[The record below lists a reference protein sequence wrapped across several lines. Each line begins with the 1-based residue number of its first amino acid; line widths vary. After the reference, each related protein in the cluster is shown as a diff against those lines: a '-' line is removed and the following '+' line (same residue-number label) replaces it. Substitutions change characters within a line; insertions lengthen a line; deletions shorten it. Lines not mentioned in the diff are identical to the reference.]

1 MTRTPGRDPVLR
13 REVVALRRLKKRGAS
28 EGKSFIATIIQIG
41 KRLARVKPR
50 VGHGNW
56 LTWLRKNFD
65 WSDDTARRYIG
76 LYELSRTA
84 KFRSLRNLPLEVLYA
99 LSRKDVSEEERN
111 AIAESVETGARLSL
125 AEVEQRMRADPKR
138 ATINTTPSPADN
150 EARRTFV
157 VARAPSPEDASEQR
171 KTLTAEDLERGRRRY
186 LIDLFVDFAGHLPN
200 DRSFEEAC
208 AIVVLAGAERKRDSF
223 SAAVALLH
231 EFVGQLQRALNERLI
246 DTTPTSTPTL
256 HVIRGKDE

>member
-1 MTRTPGRDPVLR
+1 
-13 REVVALRRLKKRGAS
+13 S
-28 EGKSFIATIIQIG
+28 EGRSFIATIVQIG

-56 LTWLRKNFD
+56 LTWLCKNFD
-65 WSDDTARRYIG
+65 WSDDTARRNIG

-111 AIAESVETGARLSL
+111 AIAESVEAGAQLSL
-125 AEVEQRMRADPKR
+125 AEIEQRMRADPKR
-138 ATINTTPSPADN
+138 SAINTTPLPADN
-150 EARRTFV
+150 EARRTFL
-157 VARAPSPEDASEQR
+157 VARAPPPEAASEQR
-171 KTLTAEDLERGRRRY
+171 KPLTAEDFQADQRRHLVD
-186 LIDLFVDFAGHLPN
+186 LIVDLATQLPN

-208 AIVVLAGAERKRDSF
+208 AVVVSASTARKRDSF
-223 SAAVALLH
+223 RAAVALLH

-246 DTTPTSTPTL
+246 DATPTSTPTL